1 MLTNQRTPAYY
12 QGVMAGDGLGS
23 ISAIIPAG
31 SSETLLVPTSYV
43 IDGFTWGS
51 ATTESG
57 RAAAASRLCHLAN
70 RVAFVTVTDRTVQHL
85 ARVLIAVLPAGQDWR
100 ISSLD
105 LYLHV
110 HAPGTG
116 S

>member
-1 MLTNQRTPAYY
+1 MLTNQRTPACY
-12 QGVMAGDGLGS
+12 QGVMAGDGLGR
-23 ISAIIPAG
+23 ISAIYPHG
-31 SSETLLVPTSYV
+31 RSETLPMPTNYV

-57 RAAAASRLCHLAN
+57 RAAAASLLCHLAN
-70 RVAFVTVTDRTVQHL
+70 RVAVVTVTDQSVHRL
-85 ARVLIAVLPAGQDWR
+85 ARVLIAALPAGQDWR

-105 LYLHV
+105 LYLQV
-110 HAPGTG
+110 HAPGTE

>member
-1 MLTNQRTPAYY
+1 MLSNQRTPAYY

-23 ISAIIPAG
+23 ISAIYPDG
-31 SSETLLVPTSYV
+31 SAETLPVPTDYV
-43 IDGFTWGS
+43 IDGFTWAS

-57 RAAAASRLCHLAN
+57 RAAAASLLCHLAN
-70 RVAFVTVTDRTVQHL
+70 HLATVTVTDQTVQRL

-105 LYLHV
+105 LYLHA
-110 HAPGTG
+110 HAPGTE

>member
-1 MLTNQRTPAYY
+1 
-12 QGVMAGDGLGS
+12 MAGDGLGR
-23 ISAIIPAG
+23 ISAIEPDG
-31 SSETLLVPTSYV
+31 DSETLPVSSDYV

-51 ATTESG
+51 ATTETG
-57 RAAAASRLCHLAN
+57 RAAAASLLGDLANHLAN
-70 RVAFVTVTDRTVQHL
+70 VTVTDQTVQRL

-105 LYLHV
+105 LHLHV
-110 HAPGTG
+110 HPPGTE